1 MYECLRYAIIT
12 PNYLKLGVRVIKPH
26 KESHAILKGT
36 LLLTVSALIVKV
48 LSAFY
53 RIPFQN
59 LVGDVGFYIYQQA
72 YPFYG
77 MALVLCTYGF
87 PVIISKLYIEK
98 MSVKDIQGAKKLI
111 VTSSILLSLI
121 GVLLF
126 VALFYGAPYIA
137 SFMKDPHIAL
147 LLKAISFIFLLI
159 PFLSIM
165 RGVFQGSGD
174 MKPTAISQ
182 VTEQFIR
189 VSTILVVA
197 FYLRNEDLYTVGAG
211 AMFGS
216 IVGGIVAVLVLLFF
230 FKKRAKY
237 LPVFFEKESIPT
249 WSEARRIIKVLCIQG
264 FAISVSSML
273 LLFIQLGDSLNLYS
287 LLLNMANEQAAKE
300 MKGIYD
306 RGLPLIQLGT
316 VVATSMSLSLVPI
329 ISSEKVK
336 KDISMLHDRIRL
348 SLLISVMVGIGA
360 SIGLISIIEP
370 TNIFLFQNSEGSSIL
385 AMQSTI
391 ILLSSLIITLCAVL
405 QGLGKVIFPAITI
418 VLGCLFKYLFNIYF
432 VPLFGA
438 YGAAFASVL
447 SLVIIAILLFMV
459 LLSRVKGEIMK
470 GKELI
475 KVAVAALIMFFV
487 LKGYRWLIDPFL
499 VEPNRLEAGLE
510 AMFGVFLGGLSY
522 LIIILKLHTF
532 KESELSLLPL
542 GSKLIKLLPKKN
554 RS

>member
-1 MYECLRYAIIT
+1 MSPMCYNNSELH
-12 PNYLKLGVRVIKPH
+12 KLGVRVIKPH
-26 KESHAILKGT
+26 KESHTILKGT
-36 LLLTVSALIVKV
+36 LLLTVSALIIKV

-98 MSVKDIQGAKKLI
+98 MSVKDVQGAKKLI
-111 VTSSILLSLI
+111 VTSSFLLSLI
-121 GVLLF
+121 GVILF

-137 SFMKDPHIAL
+137 SFMQDPHIAL
-147 LLKAISFIFLLI
+147 LLKAISFIFLLF
-159 PFLSIM
+159 PVLSIL

-182 VTEQFIR
+182 VSEQFVR
-189 VSTILVVA
+189 VSTILMVA

-216 IVGGIVAVLVLLFF
+216 IVGGLVAVSVLLFYL
-230 FKKRAKY
+230 KKRQKY
-237 LPVFFEKESIPT
+237 LPVFFQKASIPS
-249 WSEARRIIKVLCIQG
+249 WSEAKGLIKLLCIQG

-273 LLFIQLGDSLNLYS
+273 LLFIQLADSLNLYS
-287 LLLNMANEQAAKE
+287 LLLKMMTNEHAAKE
-300 MKGIYD
+300 IKGIYD
-306 RGLPLIQLGT
+306 RGVPLIQLGT

-336 KDISMLHDRIRL
+336 KNMRVLHDRIRL
-348 SLLISVMVGIGA
+348 SLLISIMVGFGA
-360 SIGLISIIEP
+360 SIGLLSIIEP

-405 QGLGKVIFPAITI
+405 QGLGQIVFPAITI
-418 VLGCLFKYLFNIYF
+418 VLGCLLKYLFNMYF

-438 YGAAFASVL
+438 YGAVFASVL
-447 SLVIIAILLFMV
+447 SLVIISILLFIV
-459 LLSRVKGEIMK
+459 LLTRVKGEIIK

-475 KVAVAALIMFFV
+475 KVVVAALIMFLV
-487 LKGYRWLIDPFL
+487 LKGYQWLIDHFL
-499 VEPNRLEAGLE
+499 NEPNRFEAGLE
-510 AMFGVFLGGLSY
+510 AMVGVILGGLSY
-522 LIIILKLHTF
+522 LIVILRLYTF

-542 GSKLIKLLPKKN
+542 GSKLIQLLPKKN